1 MAREHTTRRSKVLDA
16 LAEQFKAIDGTGNYK
31 SDLGNNVSSRMEFW
45 DEVDQFPAVH
55 MAAGMETRQYYG
67 GGNKWRFINITVRV
81 YVNSEDPVDELE
93 EILEDLETVLDNNP
107 DLTYDE
113 DYGEDSEVALI
124 TLVSIDTDEGAL
136 APLGVG
142 EMILEVRH

>member
-1 MAREHTTRRSKVLDA
+1 MARVHTTRRSKVLDA

-45 DEVDQFPAVH
+45 DEIDQFPAVH
-55 MAAGMETRQYYG
+55 MAAGSETREYYG
-67 GGNKWRFINITVRV
+67 GGNKWRFLTITVRV

-93 EILEDLETVLDNNP
+93 EILEDLETVLDANP

-113 DYGEDSEVALI
+113 DYGEDSTVALI
-124 TLVSIDTDEGAL
+124 TLISIDTDEGAL

-142 EMILEVRH
+142 EMVLEVRY

>member
-1 MAREHTTRRSKVLDA
+1 MARVHTTRRSKILDA

-31 SDLGNNVSSRMEFW
+31 SDLGNNVSPRMQFW
-45 DEVDQFPAVH
+45 DEIDQFPAVH
-55 MAAGMETRQYYG
+55 MAAGSETREYYG
-67 GGNKWRFINITVRV
+67 GGQKWRFLNISLRV

-93 EILEDLETVLDNNP
+93 EILEDIETVLDANP

-113 DYGEDSEVALI
+113 DYGEDSTIALI

-142 EMILEVRH
+142 EMVLEVRY

>member
-1 MAREHTTRRSKVLDA
+1 MARAQTTRRSKLLGA

-31 SDLGNNVSSRMEFW
+31 SDLGNNVSPRMQFW
-45 DEVDQFPAVH
+45 DEIDQFTAVH
-55 MAAGMETRQYYG
+55 MAAGSETREYYG
-67 GGNKWRFINITVRV
+67 GGQKWRFLNISLRV

-93 EILEDLETVLDNNP
+93 EILEDLETVLDANP

-113 DYGEDSEVALI
+113 DYGEDSTVALI